1 MEKTI
6 ADDLTIQ
13 RSLTRLAYE
22 IIEKNKGVND
32 LVLVGIK
39 TRGEFLAKRMA
50 KQMLKLEGAQVPVFA
65 VDITDYRD
73 DRASDQQ
80 HNNLAQQVLTDIDDQ
95 HIVLVDD
102 VFYTGRTM
110 RAAMDALMDM
120 GRPERIS
127 IAVLVDR
134 GHREMPIRPD
144 FIGKNIPTASEEKI
158 KVNLAEVD
166 DHDSIDLIK

>member
-13 RSLTRLAYE
+13 RSLTRLTYE

-73 DRASDQQ
+73 DRTPGKQ